1 MKLTLLKAESDKKSF
16 KMLEALGA
24 EVQTIEDLE
33 TTDEAIK
40 KLIKNDYSTIIVTNE
55 VASFSEDIMKK
66 YRREPDIKI
75 IIAPPKN

>member
-16 KMLEALGA
+16 KMLEVLGA

-33 TTDEAIK
+33 KTDEKIQD
-40 KLIKNDYSTIIVTNE
+40 LIKNDYSTIVVTNE

-66 YRREPDIKI
+66 YRKVSDIKI

>member
-66 YRREPDIKI
+66 YRRETDIKI
-75 IIAPPKN
+75 IIAPPKD

>member
-75 IIAPPKN
+75 IIAPPKD

>member
-1 MKLTLLKAESDKKSF
+1 MKLTLLKAKSDEKSF

-40 KLIKNDYSTIIVTNE
+40 KLIKNDYSTIIITNE
-55 VASFSEDIMKK
+55 VASFSEDIIKK
-66 YRREPDIKI
+66 YRKVPDIKI
-75 IIAPPKN
+75 IIAPPKE